1 MIAFDTLKYADR
13 LKKAKME
20 PRLAEELSS
29 ATADVIDSLI
39 THQLATKQDL
49 KDEVR
54 KLEIDLKQFI
64 VSAMI
69 KAVTITSTIIGILN
83 MILHIWK

>member
-1 MIAFDTLKYADR
+1 
-13 LKKAKME
+13 
-20 PRLAEELSS
+20 LAEELSS